1 MTTFVLTLL
10 GFLIVAGA
18 LVGLVWRIRW
28 LRGTLRTRAEVLH
41 IGSHREESGGQ
52 YNFMETVYVSR
63 LRFTGTDGSTTHS
76 FEQQHGTSEPGFGV
90 GDHVTIRYHRA
101 DPSESAEVPFIVHE
115 IMIWFAMLVCAALGS
130 AFLFAGLQMAR
141 A

>member
-1 MTTFVLTLL
+1 MTTLVVVLL

-18 LVGLVWRIRW
+18 LVSLVWRIRW
-28 LRGTLRTRAEVLH
+28 LRGTLRTTAEVVNVT
-41 IGSHREESGGQ
+41 SREEESGGQ

-76 FEQQHGTSEPGFGV
+76 FEHRRTSKPRFGV
-90 GDHVTIRYHRA
+90 GDHVTIRYHRGA
-101 DPSESAEVPFIVHE
+101 PSESAEVPFIVNE
-115 IMIWFAMLVCAALGS
+115 IMIWFAILVSAALGS

>member
-1 MTTFVLTLL
+1 MTTLVVVLL

-18 LVGLVWRIRW
+18 LVALVWRILW

-41 IGSHREESGGQ
+41 ISSREEESGGQ

-76 FEQQHGTSEPGFGV
+76 FEQQHGTSKPRFGV
-90 GDHVTIRYHRA
+90 GDHVTIRYHRGA
-101 DPSESAEVPFIVHE
+101 PSESAEVPFIVNE
-115 IMIWFAMLVCAALGS
+115 IMIWFAILVSAALGS